1 MKKFPVFLLTIIYV
15 SLSAVSAPMKEYKD
29 TPRADVVKHFDVI
42 VIGAGAGTKLVRPV
56 ANKGLKVAVIEREK
70 LGGTCLNK
78 GCIPSKM
85 LIHVADVVTQIKGA
99 GKFYLTMGEL
109 HIAFE
114 QLMQYVTQVIDQES
128 AQIEPVYKSDHNITF
143 YHEHAAFLTDHIVQ
157 VGSEYITAPKIFI
170 ATGVDIKIPPIPGL
184 EYVPYMTYREALRNI
199 KLPAK
204 LLVIGGGYIAAE
216 LGYFYGTMG
225 SETHFFVR
233 DRMLSREDF
242 EIREEFESAFAQ
254 QFHLHRHTQIK
265 NVGYEEGVYTLMYE
279 DESGAIHSIEGD
291 GLLIATGMSPL
302 TKHLGLE
309 HTGIRVDEEGYILV
323 DDTLQTTVEGVFA
336 FGDCIGRY
344 GFRHSANYEGEYL
357 FKNLFESSHSVPI
370 VYKPMPH
377 AIFTHPQ
384 IASVGKT
391 EDQLQKEGIS
401 YIKGICRYKQSA
413 MGMALKADIGFV
425 KLLFDRSSRKLLGAH
440 IIGEEASNMIHMLI
454 AFMYKDATVEDI
466 AGMIYV
472 HPALPE
478 VVRNAARH
486 AR

>member
-1 MKKFPVFLLTIIYV
+1 MKNSLFAIFALIYV
-15 SLSAVSAPMKEYKD
+15 SVWAVSFPMKEYKD

-85 LIHVADVVTQIKGA
+85 LIHVADVATQIKEA
-99 GKFYLTMGEL
+99 SKFYLTVSEL
-109 HIAFE
+109 HIQFE
-114 QLMQYVTQVIDQES
+114 KLVQYVTHVIDQES
-128 AQIEPVYKSDHNITF
+128 VQIEPLYKSDKNITL

-170 ATGVDIKIPPIPGL
+170 ATGVDVKIPPIAGL
-184 EYVPYMTYREALRNI
+184 ENVPYMTYREALKNT
-199 KLPAK
+199 KLPSK

-216 LGYFYGTMG
+216 LGYFYGAMG

-242 EIREEFESAFAQ
+242 EIRDEFEKSFAQ
-254 QFHLHRHTQIK
+254 QFHVHTHAKIK
-265 NVGYEEGVYTLMYE
+265 KVGYEAGIYTLLYE
-279 DESGAIHSIEGD
+279 DDSGSTYSIEGD

-302 TKHLGLE
+302 TQNLGLE

-336 FGDCIGRY
+336 FGDCIGRH

-357 FKNLFESSHSVPI
+357 FKNLFESSHRAPI
-370 VYKPMPH
+370 AYKPMPH

-391 EDQLQKEGIS
+391 EDQLQKEGVS
-401 YIKGICRYKQSA
+401 YIKGICRYEQSA

-425 KLLFDRSSRKLLGAH
+425 KLLFDRSSRKLIGAH

-454 AFMYKDATVEDI
+454 AFMSKDATVEDI

-478 VVRNAARH
+478 VVRNAARQAH
-486 AR
+486 